1 MVESTFMYAWT
12 VDAWSRS
19 DGLYVKIGRTDSL
32 HRRKIEAQTYHVT
45 PLQLI
50 SAVKYPQDKK
60 HDWDTKL
67 KNHLTEQKVTL
78 GGGTEIFK
86 FATRDDVVKLF
97 ETLCLWSSG
106 GTTCIQG
113 DALDDAWKFNETPP
127 PMPLEDDDNESI
139 AETEVPS
146 DDDDECDDLPIVLEN
161 VPRLMKMYGINKSWS
176 RNHVREAE
184 RACEFGGIRLIN
196 DEIVYGGENELLGT
210 RLDPA
215 SRASCDLY
223 YRIRR
228 KYYTD
233 RDKVYGRGYLNTILT
248 TLTKIHDARARRI
261 RNKKQKTPTAI
272 EKPISDIGLEDS
284 PLE

>member
-32 HRRKIEAQTYHVT
+32 HRRKVEAQTYHVT

-106 GTTCIQG
+106 GTTCIRG
-113 DALDDAWKFNETPP
+113 DALDDAWKFNETSP

-146 DDDDECDDLPIVLEN
+146 DDECDTTTGVDSDLGN
-161 VPRLMKMYGINKSWS
+161 VPRLIKRFCIKKEWKS
-176 RNHVREAE
+176 NHL
-184 RACEFGGIRLIN
+184 RAVEHARDVGGIRGKDDKIM
-196 DEIVYGGENELLGT
+196 YGELGELHGV
-210 RLDPA
+210 RLDPT
-215 SRASCDLY
+215 SKASCELY
-223 YRIRR
+223 LRVRK
-228 KYYTD
+228 KYYSN
-233 RDKVYGRGYLNTILT
+233 RDTYGCGYLNTALT
-248 TLTKIHDARARRI
+248 TLIKIHDAISLVNRA
-261 RNKKQKTPTAI
+261 
-272 EKPISDIGLEDS
+272 
-284 PLE
+284 

>member
-106 GTTCIQG
+106 GTTCIRG
-113 DALDDAWKFNETPP
+113 DALDDAWKFNETSP

-139 AETEVPS
+139 AETDVPS
-146 DDDDECDDLPIVLEN
+146 DEEECDDIPFVLEN
-161 VPRLMKMYGINKSWS
+161 VPRLMKKYGIKNRSWNDGHIGALKHA
-176 RNHVREAE
+176 RKDR
-184 RACEFGGIRLIN
+184 GIRLIGG
-196 DEIVYGGENELLGT
+196 EIVYGEENELKGV
-210 RLDPA
+210 DFDMA

-223 YRIRR
+223 HRTRE
-228 KYYTD
+228 KYY
-233 RDKVYGRGYLNTILT
+233 RVQKEIYGRGYLNAALT
-248 TLTKIHDARARRI
+248 TLIMIHDAISLVNRA
-261 RNKKQKTPTAI
+261 
-272 EKPISDIGLEDS
+272 
-284 PLE
+284 